1 MTNRPNPFNAM
12 NRYSRTNRGGFTLI
26 ELLVVIAIIAI
37 LAGLLLPALAKAKD
51 KAHRI
56 ACLNNLK
63 QLGLGSQMYADDHK
77 GDYSGAT
84 WLPALVTRLNG
95 SGFKPYSDRD
105 GTDDDLNW
113 LYPSYVKSF
122 GSFLCPA
129 TRNYIRP
136 DKIDTWQG
144 KTYITDLE
152 NNAKSKT
159 LYGSSYE
166 VFGVFNKIVG
176 TSIFGKKTEKSVNAF
191 FVTVDPKFT
200 GLTPGTKPG
209 PTRVF
214 LLHDAD
220 DNDGRND
227 ADHIENFPDKTDNHG
242 DAGANFTFC
251 DGHAEWVKRKKYD
264 QVLNASGNGTADHSA
279 LY

>member
-1 MTNRPNPFNAM
+1 M

-63 QLGLGSQMYADDHK
+63 QLGLGSQMYADDNK

-166 VFGVFNKIVG
+166 VFGVFNKG
-176 TSIFGKKTEKSVNAF
+176 TS
-191 FVTVDPKFT
+191 
-200 GLTPGTKPG
+200 
-209 PTRVF
+209 
-214 LLHDAD
+214 
-220 DNDGRND
+220 
-227 ADHIENFPDKTDNHG
+227 ENCFS
-242 DAGANFTFC
+242 
-251 DGHAEWVKRKKYD
+251 E
-264 QVLNASGNGTADHSA
+264 LS
-279 LY
+279 